1 MLLENRFR
9 SVAKKFYIGAAT
21 KLPLVREITRLLCRG
36 AETCGYD
43 TVRTGA
49 PSDGGD
55 LDIGSICMRGM
66 RHRSLIIH
74 VYYKFDGASIGL
86 YIQKKLDKSL

>member
-21 KLPLVREITRLLCRG
+21 KPPLVREITRLLCTD
-36 AETCGYD
+36 AQDCGEH

-49 PSDGGD
+49 PGDGGD
-55 LDIGSICMRGM
+55 FDIGSIRMRGM

-74 VYYKFDGASIGL
+74 VYYNFDGASIGL
-86 YIQKKLDKSL
+86 CI